1 MTERES
7 VCGWGCL
14 NMCLCIKV
22 PMSVSQSVY
31 VHESASVC
39 ACKSH
44 SCACLCICVCVCE
57 LSHVGCIKESE
68 VSMWGGK
75 ACEKRPVCLKAL
87 SAGLSYHSLS
97 RYWEVLSGCV
107 CVCART
113 CISMCVRIVTCEC
126 IGAWKRFCVYM
137 PVCVYLRRV
146 CVAVQKWWR

>member
-14 NMCLCIKV
+14 NMCLCIEV

-31 VHESASVC
+31 VRESASMG

-44 SCACLCICVCVCE
+44 SCVCLCICVCVCE
-57 LSHVGCIKESE
+57 LSNVGCIRETE
-68 VSMWGGK
+68 VLMWGGK

-107 CVCART
+107 RVCTYVHFYVCAH
-113 CISMCVRIVTCEC
+113 C
-126 IGAWKRFCVYM
+126 
-137 PVCVYLRRV
+137 YLRVYRYV
-146 CVAVQKWWR
+146 KAFLGFLCARVAVQTLSHLIVQFV